1 MVQATTLG
9 CREGPCKSL
18 PAHMAAW
25 KTQEPCPGAH
35 LYWGEHSSSAGHSPK
50 EWHLS
55 HSMCPWA
62 PRWPLHHLQG
72 CAAVPVIQMPQILLF
87 VIRRDV
93 VLCDGGVQS
102 HFCGTAGTEA
112 GASGWAVPTLWQ
124 GHCRDTAVA
133 QEQGSSTAPPALSGT
148 WQGWAAGPVSPPSV
162 GKLLICH

>member
-1 MVQATTLG
+1 MVQATALG

-25 KTQEPCPGAH
+25 KMQEPWPGAH
-35 LYWGEHSSSAGHSPK
+35 LYRGGHSSSAGHPPK

-62 PRWPLHHLQG
+62 PRWPLHRLQG

-93 VLCDGGVQS
+93 VSCDGGVQS
-102 HFCGTAGTEA
+102 HFCGTAGSGQCPRCGRGTA
-112 GASGWAVPTLWQ
+112 GTQLWHRNRAVPQ
-124 GHCRDTAVA
+124 
-133 QEQGSSTAPPALSGT
+133 PP
-148 WQGWAAGPVSPPSV
+148 QFSV
-162 GKLLICH
+162 GPGEVGQQVPCPHHQWGSY